1 MDASVNF
8 RIRDFSS
15 IQVQCRTDQKMEDIF
30 KKLAEKLELDFKDLM
45 NDFEFYYHD
54 TKIMNG
60 STISN
65 LTGDK
70 NNRSIDIIIKEISKI
85 TKCPKCE
92 GNNSIIKIENYLL
105 HFYHCCSN
113 NRNHEEYQLF
123 DNYENTQRI
132 EYKFNCAK
140 CGEIQ
145 NKYFQQ
151 FYKCLDCSKLIKCSK
166 YYCKKHVN
174 HIKGHKYVKYD
185 EKSFYCLDHR
195 KPFVSYCFK
204 CKKNLCEECE
214 KEKGKEGHLIN
225 NHRIRSFNKII
236 SKEKPIKEINDELVI
251 MKEKKN

>member
-1 MDASVNF
+1 MEVTVNF
-8 RIRDFSS
+8 RIRDSS
-15 IQVQCRTDQKMEDIF
+15 PIQILCKADQKIEDII
-30 KKLAEKLELDFKDLM
+30 KKLAEKLEWDFKDLM

-70 NNRSIDIIIKEISKI
+70 NNRSIDITIKEISKI

-113 NRNHEEYQLF
+113 KRNHEEYELF

-132 EYKFNCAK
+132 EYKFNCDK

-151 FYKCLDCSKLIKCSK
+151 FYKCLDCSRLIKCSK

-174 HIKGHKYVKYD
+174 HFKGHKSVKYD
-185 EKSFYCLDHR
+185 EKSFYCLNHS
-195 KPFVSYCFK
+195 KPFASYCFK
-204 CKKNLCEECE
+204 CKKIYAKNV
-214 KEKGKEGHLIN
+214 KKKKGKKGI
-225 NHRIRSFNKII
+225 
-236 SKEKPIKEINDELVI
+236 
-251 MKEKKN
+251 